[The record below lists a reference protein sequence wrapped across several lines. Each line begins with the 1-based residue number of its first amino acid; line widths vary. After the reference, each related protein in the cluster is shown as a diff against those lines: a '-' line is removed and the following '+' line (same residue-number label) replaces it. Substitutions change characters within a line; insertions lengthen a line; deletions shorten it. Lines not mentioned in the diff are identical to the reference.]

1 MKRTTWQAALP
12 HATLALGLALGAAGP
27 AGAVTFNIGEIE
39 GQLDSSLALS
49 SSWSTAARER
59 DLIGVA
65 NGGSAFSQTG
75 DDGRLNFGKGETFS
89 KRFTGLHDLELRYR
103 DSGVFLRGQYW
114 YDFELKDENRR
125 FRPISDR
132 GRQPGAQSSGAQV
145 LDVFLYH
152 NFELSER
159 PGTVRVGRQV
169 VSWGESTFIG
179 NSLDAINPRDVQ
191 AYRRPG
197 TLLRDGLLPVNMLY
211 LSQALP
217 RRLSV
222 EAFYQLEW
230 EQAVVA
236 NCGTFFS
243 SADYLAD
250 GCADGY
256 RIMRGFD
263 AAEQTLFDGYGVAAG
278 GEGVTVPRGADRDAR
293 DSGQFGL
300 ALHWLGDRSQYGVYL
315 LNYHSRDP
323 ALGMQNSD
331 EAGIAAA
338 ANAYSA
344 LGGAQGEPAAGKA
357 RRAVLAGRGR
367 YLLEYP
373 EDIRLYGASFAT
385 TLANGSLWAG
395 EFSYRPNAPVRL
407 NAADLSAS
415 LVSSIDVTL
424 AAGDLQAAGAQAGSE
439 HRGYRRKDVS
449 QVQTTLTHH
458 FDRVLS
464 ADRLTVLAEVGFV
477 HVGGL
482 ESRRQLRY
490 GRDALYGTPVG
501 AEPENLAAAARYG
514 WNGFVTRNA
523 WGYRLR
529 AQADYGDL
537 LPGLRLT
544 PNLAFSHDVDGY
556 GPNGLF
562 NEGAK
567 ALSLGL
573 DGVYQNTYTASLAYT
588 DFFGGDYNRLVDRD
602 FLTLSLGITF

>member
-1 MKRTTWQAALP
+1 MKRITSQPIAALLMS
-12 HATLALGLALGAAGP
+12 TVLGATGP
-27 AGAVTFNIGEIE
+27 AGAITFNVGEIE
-39 GQLDSSLALS
+39 GQLDSSLAIS
-49 SSWSTAARER
+49 SSWSTAARDR
-59 DLIGVA
+59 DLIGAA

-103 DSGVFLRGQYW
+103 DSGIFLRGKYW

-125 FRPISDR
+125 FRPISDS
-132 GRQPGAQSSGAQV
+132 GRQRGAQASGAQL
-145 LDVFLYH
+145 LDAFLYH
-152 NFELSER
+152 NFELSEL
-159 PGTVRVGRQV
+159 PGTLRVGRQV

-179 NSLDAINPRDVQ
+179 NSLDAINPQDAE

-197 TLLRDGLLPVNMLY
+197 APLRDGLLPVHMLY

-217 RRLSV
+217 GRLSV

-230 EQAVVA
+230 EQAVAA

-243 SADYLAD
+243 GADYLAD

-256 RIMRGFD
+256 RVMRSFD
-263 AAEQTLFDGYGVAAG
+263 SAEQSLFDGYGVMAG
-278 GEGVTVPRGADRDAR
+278 REGVTVARGADRDAR
-293 DSGQFGL
+293 DSGQYGL

-338 ANAYSA
+338 LDAYSA
-344 LGGAQGEPAAGKA
+344 LGGEQGDPAATEA

-367 YLLEYP
+367 YFLEYL

-395 EFSYRPNAPVRL
+395 EFSYRPNAPVHV
-407 NAADLSAS
+407 NAADLSAD
-415 LVSSIDVTL
+415 LARGIDAAI
-424 AAGDLQAAGAQAGSE
+424 AAGNLQAAGAQAGIE

-449 QVQTTLTHH
+449 QFQTTLTQHVDH
-458 FDRVLS
+458 ALG
-464 ADRLTVLAEVGFV
+464 ADRITLVGEVGFV

-482 ESRRQLRY
+482 ETRRQLRY
-490 GRDALYGTPVG
+490 GRDALFGTPVG

-529 AQADYGDL
+529 AQADYADV

-573 DGVYQNTYTASLAYT
+573 DGTYQNLYTASLAYT

-602 FLTLSLGITF
+602 FLAMSLGITF

>member
-1 MKRTTWQAALP
+1 MRRTFWQATLP
-12 HATLALGLALGAAGP
+12 SAMLAFVVGLGAASP
-27 AGAVTFNIGEIE
+27 VQAITFNIGEIE
-39 GQLDSSLALS
+39 GQLDSSLGIAA
-49 SSWSTAARER
+49 SWSTAARDR
-59 DLIGVA
+59 NLIGAA

-75 DDGRLNFGKGETFS
+75 DDGRLNFSKGETFS

-103 DSGVFLRGQYW
+103 DSGVFLRGRYW

-132 GRQPGAQSSGAQV
+132 GRQPGAQASGAQV
-145 LDVFLYH
+145 LDAFLYH
-152 NFELSER
+152 NFELAER
-159 PGTVRVGRQV
+159 PGTLRVGRQV

-179 NSLDAINPRDVQ
+179 NSLDAINPQDAQ

-197 TLLRDGLLPVNMLY
+197 TPLRDALLPVNMLY

-217 RRLSV
+217 GRLNV

-230 EQAVVA
+230 KQSVAA

-250 GCADGY
+250 GCVDGY
-256 RIMRGFD
+256 RIMRSFD
-263 AAEQTLFDGYGVAAG
+263 ATEQALFDSYGAVVG
-278 GEGVTVPRGADRDAR
+278 SEGVTVQRGGNRDAR

-315 LNYHSRDP
+315 LNYHSREP
-323 ALGMQNSD
+323 ALGMQSSD
-331 EAGIAAA
+331 AAGIAAA

-344 LGGAQGEPAAGKA
+344 LGGAQGEPMASEAQ
-357 RRAVLAGRGR
+357 RIVLAGRGR
-367 YLLEYP
+367 YFLEYP

-395 EFSYRPNAPVRL
+395 EFSYRPNAPVHL
-407 NAADLSAS
+407 NAADLTAS
-415 LVSSIDVTL
+415 LASGIDVVL
-424 AAGDLQAAGAQAGSE
+424 AAGDLQAAGALAGSDY
-439 HRGYRRKDVS
+439 RGYRRQDVS
-449 QVQTTLTHH
+449 QVQTTLTRH

-464 ADRLTVLAEVGFV
+464 ADRLTVVAELGLV

-490 GRDALYGTPVG
+490 GRDPLFGTPAG
-501 AEPENLAAAARYG
+501 DRPENFAAEARYG

-529 AQADYGDL
+529 AQAEYGSV

>member
-1 MKRTTWQAALP
+1 MTRTTWQTALP
-12 HATLALGLALGAAGP
+12 SATLAFLVGLGVAGP
-27 AGAVTFNIGEIE
+27 VQAITFNIGEIE
-39 GQLDSSLALS
+39 GQLDSSLAIAA
-49 SSWSTAARER
+49 SWSTAARDR
-59 DLIGVA
+59 NLIGAA
-65 NGGSAFSQTG
+65 NGGSAFSQTS
-75 DDGRLNFGKGETFS
+75 DDGRLNFSKGETFS

-103 DSGVFLRGQYW
+103 DSGIFLRGKYW

-125 FRPISDR
+125 FRSISDR
-132 GRQPGAQSSGAQV
+132 GRQRGAQSSGAQL
-145 LDVFLYH
+145 LDAFFYQ
-152 NFELSER
+152 NFELAER
-159 PGTVRVGRQV
+159 PGTLRVGRQV

-179 NSLDAINPRDVQ
+179 NSLDAINPRDAQ

-197 TLLRDGLLPVNMLY
+197 TPLRDGLLPVNMLY

-217 RRLSV
+217 GRLNV

-230 EQAVVA
+230 KQSVAA

-250 GCADGY
+250 GCVDGY
-256 RIMRGFD
+256 RIMHGFD
-263 AAEQTLFDGYGVAAG
+263 AAEQALFDGYGAVVG
-278 GEGVTVPRGADRDAR
+278 SEGVAVPRGANRDAR
-293 DSGQFGL
+293 NSGQFGM
-300 ALHWLGDRSQYGVYL
+300 ALHWLGDRSQYGIYL
-315 LNYHSRDP
+315 LNYHSREA
-323 ALGMQNSD
+323 ALGMQNS
-331 EAGIAAA
+331 EAAGIVAA
-338 ANAYSA
+338 ANAYSV
-344 LGGAQGEPAAGKA
+344 LGGTQGEPMASEA
-357 RRAVLAGRGR
+357 RRAVLAGRGQ
-367 YLLEYP
+367 YFLEYP

-385 TLANGSLWAG
+385 TLASGSLWAG

-415 LVSSIDVTL
+415 LAHGLNAAL
-424 AAGDLQAAGAQAGSE
+424 AAGDLQAAGALAGGE

-449 QVQTTLTHH
+449 QLQTTLTHH
-458 FDRVLS
+458 LDHALG
-464 ADRLTVLAEVGFV
+464 ADQITLVGEVGLV

-490 GRDALYGTPVG
+490 GRDALFGTPAG
-501 AEPENLAAAARYG
+501 AQPENLAAAARYG
-514 WNGFVTRNA
+514 WNGIVTRNA

-529 AQADYGDL
+529 VQADYGDL

-573 DGVYQNTYTASLAYT
+573 DGVYQNIYTASLAYT

-602 FLTLSLGITF
+602 FLALSLGITF